1 MQLQSV
7 SKRNAVSAEV
17 LQILNSVE
25 YRSILDFYEEHVHF
39 ITDRNPTGCWKVINN
54 YARDAGTIHR
64 KTVVIE
70 NKETGV
76 KQEKEVFDYYEPKD
90 PDEYVE
96 IIYDHVSLC
105 ELERNWTLK
114 QCIDKLS
121 EYFMVFRNHF
131 NYIPVMVQQ
140 QNMETI
146 SLDAFKSDKIR
157 PTLAGLAD
165 SKDPGKACSIML
177 GITNPFAFEKPEY
190 LKYNVRQLRGYAR
203 FLEVVLNREGESNG
217 ILALYFDGATNYFT
231 PLPHASDTE
240 KLQKVYKLI
249 MENSGILP
257 K

>member
-1 MQLQSV
+1 
-7 SKRNAVSAEV
+7 
-17 LQILNSVE
+17 
-25 YRSILDFYEEHVHF
+25 
-39 ITDRNPTGCWKVINN
+39 
-54 YARDAGTIHR
+54 
-64 KTVVIE
+64 
-70 NKETGV
+70 
-76 KQEKEVFDYYEPKD
+76 
-90 PDEYVE
+90 
-96 IIYDHVSLC
+96 
-105 ELERNWTLK
+105 
-114 QCIDKLS
+114 
-121 EYFMVFRNHF
+121 MVFRNHF